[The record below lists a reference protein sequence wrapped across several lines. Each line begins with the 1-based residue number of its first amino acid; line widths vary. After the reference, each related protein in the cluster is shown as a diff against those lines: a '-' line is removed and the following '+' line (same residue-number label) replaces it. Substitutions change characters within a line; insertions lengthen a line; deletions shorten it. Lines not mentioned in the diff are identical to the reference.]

1 MIASRPISSSEAERL
16 LNAESVNGGFGELV
30 SLVATLRAMPPPS
43 VDRALL
49 ERVAI
54 AAAVTA
60 RSTEAR
66 PAATA
71 PTPRRGVRLR
81 YRLATGAAAM
91 TLVLGSGTGVAIA
104 ADGAAP
110 GDSLYGLDRALE
122 SVAIGNGG
130 IAERLEEAAN
140 LVAAGHLA
148 AGLEHAADTLA
159 ADHAGDAIRAAAL
172 RVAATAD
179 ASTASGGAEVQTAI
193 GDVLAYLSK
202 NIGDVDA
209 TTVAKLSNLIG
220 DGAAG

>member
-1 MIASRPISSSEAERL
+1 L

-71 PTPRRGVRLR
+71 PTPRRGIRLR
-81 YRLATGAAAM
+81 YRLATAAAAV
-91 TLVLGSGTGVAIA
+91 TLVLGSSTGVAIA

-110 GDSLYGLDRALE
+110 GDPLYGLDRALE

-130 IAERLEEAAN
+130 VAERLEEAAN

-179 ASTASGGAEVQTAI
+179 ASTGSGGAEVQTAI

>member
-71 PTPRRGVRLR
+71 PTPRRSARLR

-110 GDSLYGLDRALE
+110 GDPLYGLDRALE

-130 IAERLEEAAN
+130 DAERLEEAAN

-209 TTVAKLSNLIG
+209 TTVARLSNLIG